1 MNELSIKAAAAE
13 AGDRPAIITHERVW
27 TFGECARLSKT
38 PGPTLEAT
46 TEIATILR
54 IYGALEAERPVA
66 LLHSKLPFAEQ
77 KRQRSEVEATTLPA
91 GSAFVLFTSGSTGLA
106 RGVVLSR
113 NAIIAAA
120 LASEARLGWQPD
132 DAWLLALPLAHAGGL
147 AIVVRGLIARKPIV
161 LVQRDSD
168 LSLMLKRATLASFV
182 PAQLATLVAESAT
195 PPPKLRAVLLGGAA
209 ASPALLDKARA
220 WPVLRTY
227 GLTET
232 FGQIAT
238 AREPGG
244 PLALLPGVEVI
255 CADTIEIRAPQ
266 LATQYLDGTPIAP
279 RLVTANLGEL
289 EKASDGNLLTVIGR
303 RDDVIVTGGE
313 KVQPSEVEAV
323 LTSTPGIAAAYV
335 FGVPSEKWGHS
346 VAAAIVTAPGFVRA
360 KALAHWHA
368 KLAPHA
374 RPRALVEVA
383 KLPLLPTGKVDRLAI
398 AALATSPVDYA

>member
-38 PGPTLEAT
+38 PSSTLEAT

-54 IYGALEAERPVA
+54 IYGALEAERPVG
-66 LLHSKLPFAEQ
+66 LLHSKLPYAEQ
-77 KRQRSEVEATTLPA
+77 ARQRAAVEAATLPP
-91 GSAFVLFTSGSTGLA
+91 GSAFILFTSGSTGPA

-132 DAWLLALPLAHAGGL
+132 DAWLLALPLAHSGGL
-147 AIVVRGLIARKPIV
+147 SIVVRGLIARKPIV

-168 LSLMLKRATLASFV
+168 LALMLKRATLASFV
-182 PAQLATLVAESAT
+182 PTQLAALVEAGT
-195 PPPKLRAVLLGGAA
+195 PPPPQLRAVILGGAA
-209 ASPALLDKARA
+209 ASPALLDKAKA

-244 PLALLPGVEVI
+244 PLVLLPGVEVI
-255 CADTIEIRAPQ
+255 CAETIEIRAPQ
-266 LATQYLDGTPIAP
+266 LATQYLDGAPIAP
-279 RLVTANLGEL
+279 RFVTADLGEI
-289 EKASDGNLLTVIGR
+289 DGDELRVLGR

-313 KVQPSEVEAV
+313 KVQPSDVEAV
-323 LTSTPGIAAAYV
+323 LTATPNIAAAYV
-335 FGVPSEKWGHS
+335 YGVTHEKWGNI

-360 KALAHWHA
+360 DALAHWHA

-383 KLPLLPTGKVDRLAI
+383 KLPLLPSGKVDRRAI
-398 AALATSPVDYA
+398 AALATTAVDYK

>member
-1 MNELSIKAAAAE
+1 MNELSIKGAAAE
-13 AGDRPAIITHERVW
+13 AGDRPAIITQDRVW

-38 PGPTLEAT
+38 PSSTLVAT

-66 LLHSKLPFAEQ
+66 MLHAKLPFADQ
-77 KRQRSEVEATTLPA
+77 AQQRARVEAAVLPPR
-91 GSAFVLFTSGSTGLA
+91 SAFVLFTSGSTGTA

-113 NAIIAAA
+113 DAIIAAA

-147 AIVVRGLIARKPIV
+147 SIVVRGLIARKPIV
-161 LVQRDSD
+161 LVQRDAD
-168 LSLMLKRATLASFV
+168 LSQMLARATLASFV
-182 PAQLATLVAESAT
+182 PAQLAALVGQP

-209 ASPALLDKARA
+209 APPALLAKARA

-238 AREPGG
+238 AKEPGG
-244 PLALLPGVEVI
+244 PLAVLPGVEVI

-279 RLVTANLGEL
+279 RLVTADLGEISG
-289 EKASDGNLLTVIGR
+289 EVLTVLGR
-303 RDDVIVTGGE
+303 RDDVIISGGE
-313 KVQPSEVEAV
+313 NVQPLDVEAV
-323 LTSTPGIAAAYV
+323 LTATPGVVAACA
-335 FGVPSEKWGHS
+335 FGVPDERWGQV
-346 VAAAIVTAPGFVRA
+346 VAAAIVTGPGFDRA
-360 KALAHWHA
+360 AAFASWHA

-374 RPRALVEVA
+374 RPRALAEVGELPMLPSG
-383 KLPLLPTGKVDRLAI
+383 KLDRRAI
-398 AALATSPVDYA
+398 AALPTTAVAYA

>member
-1 MNELSIKAAAAE
+1 VNELSIKGAAAE

-27 TFGECARLSKT
+27 TFGECARLAKS
-38 PGPTLEAT
+38 PGATLVAT
-46 TEIATILR
+46 TEMATILR

-66 LLHSKLPFAEQ
+66 MLHSKLTFADQ
-77 KRQRSEVEATTLPA
+77 AQQRAQVEAARLPA
-91 GSAFVLFTSGSTGLA
+91 GSAFVLFTSGSTGAA

-113 NAIIAAA
+113 DAIIAAA

-147 AIVVRGLIARKPIV
+147 SIVVRGLIARKPIV
-161 LVQRDSD
+161 LVQRDAD
-168 LSLMLKRATLASFV
+168 LLQMLARATLASFV
-182 PAQLATLVAESAT
+182 PAQLTALAETA

-209 ASPALLDKARA
+209 APPALLERARA

-244 PLALLPGVEVI
+244 PLVVLPGVEVI
-255 CADTIEIRAPQ
+255 CAETIEIRAPQ

-279 RLVTANLGEL
+279 RFVTADLGEI
-289 EKASDGNLLTVIGR
+289 EGDVLTVLGR
-303 RDDVIVTGGE
+303 RDDVIITGGE
-313 KVQPSEVEAV
+313 KVQPLDVEAV
-323 LTSTPGIAAAYV
+323 LTATPGVTAACV
-335 FGVPSEKWGHS
+335 FGVSDAKWGHI

-360 KALAHWHA
+360 DALAHWHA

-374 RPRALVEVA
+374 RPRALAEIA
-383 KLPLLPTGKVDRLAI
+383 KLPLLPSGKLDRRAI
-398 AALATSPVDYA
+398 AALPTTAVVYS